1 MVIAITGK
9 GGSGKT
15 LLATILIRILTR
27 ELKKKVLAIDADPAT
42 SLPYALGAEP
52 IRTISEVR
60 EELISDPYKRKA
72 LLGNHVG
79 YLIKNLIINCEGFDL
94 LIMGRSEGP
103 GCYCALN
110 ELLKYGI
117 EFISKDYDVTVI
129 DGEAGLEQIN
139 RRVLENVDILIIVS
153 EPTARSLQT
162 AKTISKVA
170 NVRRAR
176 EVRKGLV
183 LNRVKEID
191 QLVIDRMKDMDVE
204 YLGYI
209 LEDENVTKYD
219 LIGKPLIDIPQD
231 SNCVG
236 SVRKIMERI
245 GIQK

>member
-1 MVIAITGK
+1 
-9 GGSGKT
+9 
-15 LLATILIRILTR
+15 
-27 ELKKKVLAIDADPAT
+27 
-42 SLPYALGAEP
+42 
-52 IRTISEVR
+52 
-60 EELISDPYKRKA
+60 
-72 LLGNHVG
+72 
-79 YLIKNLIINCEGFDL
+79 
-94 LIMGRSEGP
+94 
-103 GCYCALN
+103 
-110 ELLKYGI
+110 
-117 EFISKDYDVTVI
+117 
-129 DGEAGLEQIN
+129 
-139 RRVLENVDILIIVS
+139 IIVS